1 MSLLKQFVLPFAV
14 KSENREGPFS
24 GEAELA
30 AVFALSELE
39 RKSGGLGN
47 KAEKSVYILKVGYPL
62 WFIVRDNFA
71 YVFDGLDR
79 ACYNG
84 MYGGVSQAEFKIEEF
99 DVPFRIYEA
108 YVQFL
113 VNYQK
118 NFGQLQNKE
127 EVSWEGLIV
136 DYRLLGEMDSY
147 RREASEVYGQYS
159 GLFLPVLEEKKVVR
173 VVDQIEALQ
182 ISFREKVEKLG
193 QLSELISKTTAGYIE
208 GFNFESKA
216 IAEETEA
223 KTKAQK
229 EIINPK
235 IEKITINYKK
245 QVEQLEKNT
254 DKKQQ
259 PLEKQK
265 KRIEKTIKEVES
277 NIERYSKQAKIQ
289 SQKGNKRSED
299 SLKKKLKKEKQ
310 ELDDLQKQQK
320 NIEKQLKTL
329 IEQKTNEYTTLKCKF
344 DQEIQT
350 ERQPIIDLEIL
361 RDKKQEKLGQEN
373 LKLEKITTSVLEE
386 INQIANEWKNNLTS
400 MKLLGIKL
408 DPELKYNTTIMY
420 VPFYITA
427 YRKPDLKDKRYFVFS
442 PALVN
447 SLGFSSKLKGFL
459 GRAKI
464 KDLFNERFEAVSALG
479 EKLQMMITSSNS
491 NTDFEA
497 QLEELAQKSNL
508 LNMKTELKDGLLLLK
523 EEGWLSDAEH
533 QAMLSSI

>member
-1 MSLLKQFVLPFAV
+1 MSSLKQFVLPFAV
-14 KSENREGPFS
+14 KSESREGPFS

-39 RKSGGLGN
+39 RKSGGLSN
-47 KAEKSVYILKVGYPL
+47 KSEKIVCILKVGYPL

-79 ACYNG
+79 VCYDG

-99 DVPFRIYEA
+99 DVPFRIYDE
-108 YVQFL
+108 YVKFL

-118 NFGQLQNKE
+118 SFGQSQNKE
-127 EVSWEGLIV
+127 EVTWEGLIV
-136 DYRLLGEMDSY
+136 DHRLLEEMDSY

-159 GLFLPVLEEKKVVR
+159 GLFLPVLEEKKVTM

-182 ISFREKVEKLG
+182 LSFREKIEKLG
-193 QLSELISKTTAGYIE
+193 QLSELISKTTVGYID

-216 IAEETEA
+216 IGEETEA
-223 KTKAQK
+223 KIKAQK
-229 EIINPK
+229 EIINPI

-245 QVEQLEKNT
+245 QVEQLEKNA

-310 ELDDLQKQQK
+310 ELYDLQKQQK

-329 IEQKTNEYTTLKCKF
+329 IEQKTNEYTTLKYKF
-344 DQEIQT
+344 DKEIQT
-350 ERQPIIDLEIL
+350 ERQPIIALEIL
-361 RDKKQEKLGQEN
+361 RDKKQENLKQEN
-373 LKLEKITTSVLEE
+373 LKLEKITTPVLEE
-386 INQIANEWKNNLTS
+386 INQIINEWKNNLTS

-408 DPELKYNTTIMY
+408 DTELKYNAIMY

-427 YRKPDLKDKRYFVFS
+427 YRKPDLKDKRYFIFS
-442 PALVN
+442 PSLAN

-464 KDLFNERFEAVSALG
+464 KDIFNERFEAVSALG
-479 EKLQMMITSSNS
+479 EKLQMMIVSSAA
-491 NTDFEA
+491 NTNFEA
-497 QLEELAQKSNL
+497 QLEELAQKNNL
-508 LNMKTELKDGLLLLK
+508 LNMKTQLKNGLLLLK
-523 EEGWLSDAEH
+523 EEGWLSEAEH
-533 QAMLSSI
+533 QVMLSTI